1 MFILDKYTFGNKL
14 YKLRTESNLTQKD
27 LANILGVSDK
37 AVSKWETGEAM
48 PRVKTLKN
56 IADCFSV
63 TYEDLLSQTEELKT
77 TETEKFEAYE
87 SFYQKRVAKI
97 KKEIDN
103 QLIVVLFAVVL
114 NFIIKAVV
122 FVQAEFAGISI
133 SGSYLFFS
141 DFLPLLPIV
150 LFFVVLKKFLKSGN
164 KITYKQYDYLWDMVI
179 VSIGSQLLATLY
191 NLNEAR
197 VSILLCDL
205 IFLILIGISGFFQ
218 WFKYKKG
225 KNITLPKREMF
236 LCSGTLVLLLLVGYG
251 VVAGSLSLAVITNI
265 FKIILV
271 NFFPIYIMYEV
282 IEYQSLLEI
291 QKETEV
297 KTESKVKRNVKKIV
311 AICLVAVLILS
322 VLALFV
328 PGLIFKTLAQ
338 RSLAAKPDA
347 LFYDEIAISFP
358 EENLTE
364 YSLEKIKVSLP
375 EEYELL
381 EELEHKYST
390 GLKFGKKGC
399 DDFLFSIIHL
409 ENISTEPLD
418 IPSEL
423 FFDEECEGF
432 SRMVKNTFGYVPS
445 TNQEYYRLLHS
456 IDPDDANIFD
466 IEECITYFVMI
477 KTRELYT
484 WNDTDE
490 MEYFDNGIFNAE
502 IVKSK
507 GVTLSEKE
515 QLEVKESGEYE
526 RYNAYIYFYND
537 KFEDGYYQIHYKP
550 ESGDTADH
558 ELLHKVLNTVEKVE

>member
-1 MFILDKYTFGNKL
+1 MFLLDKYTFGNKL

-77 TETEKFEAYE
+77 NESEKYEAYE
-87 SFYQKRVAKI
+87 SFYQKRVTKL
-97 KKEIDN
+97 KKDINDH
-103 QLIVVLFAVVL
+103 LFVVLFAAALTFAIKFVL
-114 NFIIKAVV
+114 FLQIEI
-122 FVQAEFAGISI
+122 AGVSI
-133 SGSYLFFS
+133 GGSSLVLGG
-141 DFLPLLPIV
+141 FLPLIFTI
-150 LFFVVLKKFLKSGN
+150 LFFITLKKYLKIDALLSE
-164 KITYKQYDYLWDMVI
+164 KQYNPILYFPMLS
-179 VSIGSQLLATLY
+179 VSFQMIGSAFNDEHIYFMLCCVIILIAICIFNFYLY
-191 NLNEAR
+191 YKLKKQKELNLKKRE
-197 VSILLCDL
+197 VVTYTGILLL
-205 IFLILIGISGFFQ
+205 IVIAAYLINAASFSVMIAVVKI
-218 WFKYKKG
+218 
-225 KNITLPKREMF
+225 MF
-236 LCSGTLVLLLLVGYG
+236 
-251 VVAGSLSLAVITNI
+251 
-265 FKIILV
+265 V
-271 NFFPIYIMYEV
+271 NFFSVYIIYEI
-282 IEYQSLLEI
+282 IEYQSLLEM
-291 QKETEV
+291 QKEIEI
-297 KTESKVKRNVKKIV
+297 KTENKVKRNVKKVI
-311 AICLVAVLILS
+311 AVCVVTVLTLS

-338 RSLAAKPDA
+338 RSLAANPDA

-364 YSLEKIKVSLP
+364 YSLEEIKVSLP

-381 EELEHKYST
+381 EELDHKYST

-418 IPSEL
+418 IPGEL
-423 FFDEECEGF
+423 FFDEEGEGF

-466 IEECITYFVMI
+466 IEECITYFVMV
-477 KTRELYT
+477 KAREIYT
-484 WNDTDE
+484 WNGTDE
-490 MEYFDNGIFNAE
+490 MEFFDNGVFQAE

-526 RYNAYIYFYND
+526 RYNAYIYFYSD

-558 ELLHKVLNTVEKVE
+558 ELLHKVLNTIEKAE

>member
-1 MFILDKYTFGNKL
+1 MDKFTFGNKL

-77 TETEKFEAYE
+77 NESEKYEAYE
-87 SFYQKRVAKI
+87 SFYQKRVTKL
-97 KKEIDN
+97 KKDINDH
-103 QLIVVLFAVVL
+103 LIVVLFAAVL
-114 NFIIKAVV
+114 NFIIKV
-122 FVQAEFAGISI
+122 FVLLQAEFAGVSI
-133 SGSYLFFS
+133 TLTSLFLG
-141 DFLPLLPIV
+141 DFLPLVFII
-150 LFFVVLKKFLKSGN
+150 LFFITLKKYVKTGEPFG
-164 KITYKQYDYLWDMVI
+164 YKQYSNLFGLAELAVDFQLISWLIDFSNIYVFLCNIII
-179 VSIGSQLLATLY
+179 VAVLS
-191 NLNEAR
+191 
-197 VSILLCDL
+197 
-205 IFLILIGISGFFQ
+205 FFEIRITQ
-218 WFKYKKG
+218 KYKKG
-225 KNITLPKREMF
+225 KNIELPKREV
-236 LCSGTLVLLLLVGYG
+236 VLYTGILLLVIIAAQL
-251 VVAGSLSLAVITNI
+251 VNAESVLSAISIV
-265 FKIILV
+265 KIMFV
-271 NFFPIYIMYEV
+271 NFFSFFIIYET
-282 IEYQSLLEI
+282 IEYQSLLEVK
-291 QKETEV
+291 KETEV
-297 KTESKVKRNVKKIV
+297 KQENKVKRNVKKII
-311 AICLVAVLILS
+311 AICLVAVLTLS

-338 RSLAAKPDA
+338 RSPAANPAA

-418 IPSEL
+418 IPGEL
-423 FFDEECEGF
+423 FFDEEGEGF

-466 IEECITYFVMI
+466 IEECITYLVMI
-477 KTRELYT
+477 KIREMET
-484 WNDTDE
+484 WNGSYE
-490 MEYFDNGIFNAE
+490 MEFFDNGLFQAE

-526 RYNAYIYFYND
+526 RYNAYIYFYSD
-537 KFEDGYYQIHYKP
+537 KFEEGYYQIHYKP

-558 ELLHKVLNTVEKVE
+558 ELLHKVLNTIEKAE

>member
-1 MFILDKYTFGNKL
+1 MDKYTFGNKL

-63 TYEDLLSQTEELKT
+63 TYEDLLSRTEELKT
-77 TETEKFEAYE
+77 NESEKYEAYE
-87 SFYQKRVAKI
+87 SFYQKRVTKL
-97 KKEIDN
+97 KKDISDH
-103 QLIVVLFAVVL
+103 LIVVLFAAVL

-122 FVQAEFAGISI
+122 FVQAEIAGFSI
-133 SGSYLFFS
+133 SGSEI
-141 DFLPLLPIV
+141 FLGDLLP
-150 LFFVVLKKFLKSGN
+150 FVF
-164 KITYKQYDYLWDMVI
+164 
-179 VSIGSQLLATLY
+179 
-191 NLNEAR
+191 
-197 VSILLCDL
+197 SILLFITLKKYLKTDNLFTKKQFDHILDWPVLSLSFQMLTLALNLNLKNAYILLSVIITLISIL
-205 IFLILIGISGFFQ
+205 IFNVYLY
-218 WFKYKKG
+218 FKLKKQ
-225 KNITLPKREMF
+225 KELKLPKREI
-236 LCSGTLVLLLLVGYG
+236 VLYTGILL
-251 VVAGSLSLAVITNI
+251 LAVIATYLINATS
-265 FKIILV
+265 FVVMVNVVKIMFV
-271 NFFPIYIMYEV
+271 NFFSLFIIYET
-282 IEYQSLLEI
+282 IEYQSLLEVK
-291 QKETEV
+291 KETEV
-297 KTESKVKRNVKKIV
+297 KPENKVKRNVKKVIAV
-311 AICLVAVLILS
+311 CLVAVLTLS

-338 RSLAAKPDA
+338 RSSAANPDA
-347 LFYDEIAISFP
+347 LFYDELAITF
-358 EENLTE
+358 EEEKLNE
-364 YSLEKIKVSLP
+364 YSIEEIKVSLP
-375 EEYELL
+375 QEYEFL
-381 EELEHKYST
+381 EKIDLKYST

-399 DDFLFSIIHL
+399 DDFLFSIMHCESIF
-409 ENISTEPLD
+409 TEPLD
-418 IPSEL
+418 IPGEL
-423 FFDEECEGF
+423 FFDEEGEGF

-445 TNQEYYRLLHS
+445 TNQEYYRLLYS

-526 RYNAYIYFYND
+526 RYNAYIYFYSD

>member
-77 TETEKFEAYE
+77 NESEKYEAYE
-87 SFYQKRVAKI
+87 SFYQKRVTKL
-97 KKEIDN
+97 KKDINDH
-103 QLIVVLFAVVL
+103 LLVVLFAAVL
-114 NFIIKAVV
+114 NLIIKAV
-122 FVQAEFAGISI
+122 FFLQAEFAGVSI
-133 SGSYLFFS
+133 TLTSLFLG
-141 DFLPLLPIV
+141 DFLPLVFII
-150 LFFVVLKKFLKSGN
+150 LFFITLKKYVKTGEPFG
-164 KITYKQYDYLWDMVI
+164 YKQYSNLFGLAELAVDFQLISWLIDFSNIYVFLCNIII
-179 VSIGSQLLATLY
+179 VAVLS
-191 NLNEAR
+191 
-197 VSILLCDL
+197 
-205 IFLILIGISGFFQ
+205 FFEIRITQ
-218 WFKYKKG
+218 KYKKG
-225 KNITLPKREMF
+225 KNIELPKREV
-236 LCSGTLVLLLLVGYG
+236 VLYTGILLLVIIAAQL
-251 VVAGSLSLAVITNI
+251 VNAESVLSAISIV
-265 FKIILV
+265 KIMFV
-271 NFFPIYIMYEV
+271 NFFSFFIIYET
-282 IEYQSLLEI
+282 IEYQSLLEVK
-291 QKETEV
+291 KETEV
-297 KTESKVKRNVKKIV
+297 KQENKVKRNVKKII
-311 AICLVAVLILS
+311 AICLVAVLTLS

-328 PGLIFKTLAQ
+328 PGLIFKTLDQ
-338 RSLAAKPDA
+338 RSPAANPAA

-418 IPSEL
+418 IPGEL
-423 FFDEECEGF
+423 FFDEEGEGF

-466 IEECITYFVMI
+466 IEECITYLVMI
-477 KTRELYT
+477 KIREMET
-484 WNDTDE
+484 WNGSYE
-490 MEYFDNGIFNAE
+490 MEFFDNGLFQAE

-526 RYNAYIYFYND
+526 RYNAYIYFYSD
-537 KFEDGYYQIHYKP
+537 KFEEGYYQIHYKP

-558 ELLHKVLNTVEKVE
+558 ELLHKVLNTIEKAE

>member
-14 YKLRTESNLTQKD
+14 YKLRTESDLTQKD

-77 TETEKFEAYE
+77 NESEKYEAYE
-87 SFYQKRVAKI
+87 SFYQKRVTKL
-97 KKEIDN
+97 KKDINDH
-103 QLIVVLFAVVL
+103 LLVVLFAAVL
-114 NFIIKAVV
+114 NLIIKAV
-122 FVQAEFAGISI
+122 FFLQAEFAGVSI
-133 SGSYLFFS
+133 TLTSLFLG
-141 DFLPLLPIV
+141 DFLPLVFTI
-150 LFFVVLKKFLKSGN
+150 LFFITLKKYVKTGAPFG
-164 KITYKQYDYLWDMVI
+164 YKQYSNLFGLAELAVDFQLISWLIDFSNIYVFLCNIII
-179 VSIGSQLLATLY
+179 VAVLS
-191 NLNEAR
+191 
-197 VSILLCDL
+197 
-205 IFLILIGISGFFQ
+205 FFEIRITQ
-218 WFKYKKG
+218 KYKKG
-225 KNITLPKREMF
+225 KNIELPKREV
-236 LCSGTLVLLLLVGYG
+236 VLYTGILLLVIIAAQL
-251 VVAGSLSLAVITNI
+251 VNAESVLSAISIV
-265 FKIILV
+265 KIMFV
-271 NFFPIYIMYEV
+271 NFFSFFIIYET
-282 IEYQSLLEI
+282 IEYQSLLEVK
-291 QKETEV
+291 KETEV
-297 KTESKVKRNVKKIV
+297 KQENKVKRNVKKII
-311 AICLVAVLILS
+311 AICLVAVLTLS

-338 RSLAAKPDA
+338 RSPAANPDA

-418 IPSEL
+418 IPGEL
-423 FFDEECEGF
+423 FFDEEGEGF

-466 IEECITYFVMI
+466 IEECITYLVMI
-477 KTRELYT
+477 KIREMET
-484 WNDTDE
+484 WNGSYE
-490 MEYFDNGIFNAE
+490 MEFFDNGLFQAE

-526 RYNAYIYFYND
+526 RYNAYIYFYSD

-558 ELLHKVLNTVEKVE
+558 ELLHKVLSTIEKAE